1 MEENTTNKQE
11 SLAKFKNDLLA
22 INCLR
27 KHGIDVD
34 LITQNVTDF
43 LLVNKLIYSKYHGE
57 LISRI
62 DLAND
67 IQPKYGAIHN
77 EFTDDFVYIWNDSSG
92 RYLKEDCSW
101 SDHAGEWFL
110 KEDVIYIW
118 NELKVTIEYIES
130 HSRGY
135 YFLCEQ
141 HDSDA
146 IGEWIHYSDCCYC
159 EDIEKR
165 VPVDESIYYERDD
178 CHYFYA
184 ENVPEDTTISRSHIN
199 EYHSGPSSEDKT
211 EGSEFAIGFEV
222 EKTSIFGLKRDD
234 VGEEI
239 GAYDMFARYETDS
252 SCGLE
257 AITHIFPLSPVRSV
271 KRKKFFDMIDKA
283 KEVLDSPTNNRCGGH
298 ITISVGKNGNSA
310 IHNPMRPIDLL
321 EKVRGNLAIVYALY
335 RFRLNNSYCSGSK
348 DLKNVQNE
356 SGHKV
361 VELKNGYNSLEIR
374 LFNKV
379 VNSEQLKLRY
389 DLMYL
394 IVRASL
400 DALPYSNLLKQVKP
414 IMLKMYNNNSDKV
427 KEIME
432 LSVYFR
438 TYLIADIIHP
448 DIEHFIEGP
457 DEDQ

>member
-1 MEENTTNKQE
+1 MEEQTTNTQQ
-11 SLAKFKNDLLA
+11 SLAKFKTDLSA
-22 INCLR
+22 IKCLER
-27 KHGIDVD
+27 YGIDVE
-34 LITQNVTDF
+34 LITQNVTEF
-43 LLVNKLIYSKYHGE
+43 LLANKLVYSEFHDE
-57 LISRI
+57 LISKK
-62 DLAND
+62 DLADN
-67 IQPKYGAIHN
+67 IQPSYGAIH
-77 EFTDDFVYIWNDSSG
+77 TDYDEDFVYVWNEGSS
-92 RYLKEDCSW
+92 RFFRDDCSF

-110 KEDVIYIW
+110 EEDVFRIW
-118 NELKVTIEYIES
+118 NDLEVTQEFIDS

-141 HDSDA
+141 HDSLA
-146 IGEWIHYSDCCYC
+146 SGEWMYYDDCYYC
-159 EDIEKR
+159 EDIETR
-165 VPVDESIYYERDD
+165 VPINETTFHEISD
-178 CHYFYA
+178 CYYFYE
-184 ENVPEDTTISRSHIN
+184 ENVPEDPTNSRSHIN

-222 EKTSIFGLKRDD
+222 EKNNIFGLGRDD

-239 GAYDMFARYETDS
+239 GLYDMFARFETDS

-271 KRKKFFDMIDKA
+271 KRKKFFDMIDSA
-283 KEVLDSPTNNRCGGH
+283 KDVLDSPTNNKCGGH
-298 ITISVGKNGNSA
+298 ITISVGKNGGSA

-348 DLKNVQNE
+348 DLKNIPDE

-361 VELKNGYNSLEIR
+361 VELKNRYNSLEIR

-379 VNSEQLKLRY
+379 INSEQLKLRY

-400 DALPYSNLLKQVKP
+400 DGMQYADLLKEIKP
-414 IMLKMYNNNSDKV
+414 ILLKMYNNNKVKV

-457 DEDQ
+457 DED